1 MSSGKKRI
9 LLIEDETGLVLTLTD
24 RLTSEGYTVTHAG
37 DGEKGEKLAREGR
50 FDVML
55 LDVMLPKKNG
65 FDIVRDLRKHGVAT
79 PVLMLTARG
88 QLNEK
93 VVGLKL
99 GADDYLT
106 KPFEM
111 MELLARLESLLRR
124 PAALIT
130 PVSDL
135 VSYSFG
141 LFKIDFT
148 KMELRRKGKLI
159 VLSAREFLLLRY
171 FIEHRGSVLSREA
184 ILNDVW
190 GYDAMPTTRTIDTH
204 ITWLR
209 QKLEDNPKLPKH
221 ILTVHG
227 FGYKFIG

>member
-1 MSSGKKRI
+1 MISGQKRI
-9 LLIEDETGLVLTLTD
+9 LLVEDETGLVLTLTD
-24 RLTSEGYTVTHAG
+24 RLSSEGYAVTHAG
-37 DGEKGEKLAREGR
+37 DGEKGEKLASEGH
-50 FDVML
+50 FDVIL

-65 FDIVRDLRKHGVAT
+65 FDIIRDLRKRGVTT

-106 KPFEM
+106 KPFETL
-111 MELLARLESLLRR
+111 ELLARIESLLRR
-124 PAALIT
+124 HA
-130 PVSDL
+130 PVIIPIL
-135 VSYSFG
+135 ELASYSFG
-141 LFKIDFT
+141 LFKIDFI
-148 KMELRRKGKLI
+148 KMEIKRKGKLI
-159 VLSAREFLLLRY
+159 ELSAREFLLLRY
-171 FIEHRGSVLSREA
+171 FIEHRGTVLSREV

-209 QKLEDNPKLPKH
+209 QKLEENPKFPKY

-227 FGYKFIG
+227 FGYKFVG

>member
-1 MSSGKKRI
+1 MSSGQKKI
-9 LLIEDETGLVLTLTD
+9 LLVEDETGLVLTLTD
-24 RLTSEGYTVTHAG
+24 RLTSEGYKVTHAG
-37 DGEKGEKLAREGR
+37 DGEKGEKLASEGH
-50 FDVML
+50 FDLIL

-65 FDIVRDLRKHGVAT
+65 FDIIRDLRKRGVTT

-111 MELLARLESLLRR
+111 LELLARIESLLRR
-124 PAALIT
+124 PAPLLT
-130 PVSDL
+130 PVL
-135 VSYSFG
+135 ELASYSFG
-141 LFKIDFT
+141 PFKIDFT

-159 VLSAREFLLLRY
+159 GLSAREFSLLRY
-171 FIEHRGSVLSREA
+171 FIEHRGGVLSRET
-184 ILNDVW
+184 ILNEVW

-209 QKLEDNPKLPKH
+209 QKIEDNPKFPKY

-227 FGYKFIG
+227 FGYKFVE

>member
-9 LLIEDETGLVLTLTD
+9 LFVEDENGLVLTLTD
-24 RLTSEGYTVTHAG
+24 RLTSEGYSVTHAG
-37 DGEKGEKLAREGR
+37 DGENGEKLASESHY
-50 FDVML
+50 DIIL

-65 FDIVRDLRKHGVAT
+65 FDIIRDLRKRGVTT

-99 GADDYLT
+99 GADEYLT

-111 MELLARLESLLRR
+111 LELLTRIESL
-124 PAALIT
+124 
-130 PVSDL
+130 
-135 VSYSFG
+135 
-141 LFKIDFT
+141 
-148 KMELRRKGKLI
+148 LRRKGKLI
-159 VLSAREFLLLRY
+159 ELSAREFLVLRY
-171 FIEHRGSVLSREA
+171 FIEHRGGVLSRET

-209 QKLEDNPKLPKH
+209 QKIEENPKFPKY
-221 ILTVHG
+221 ILSVHG
-227 FGYKFIG
+227 FAYKFTG

>member
-1 MSSGKKRI
+1 MSSYQKRI
-9 LLIEDETGLVLTLTD
+9 LLVEDESGLVLTLTD
-24 RLTSEGYTVTHAG
+24 RLTSEGYIVTHAG
-37 DGEKGEKLAREGR
+37 DGEKGEKLASEGH
-50 FDVML
+50 FDIIL

-65 FDIVRDLRKHGVAT
+65 FDIIRDLRKRGITT

-111 MELLARLESLLRR
+111 LELLARIESLLRR
-124 PAALIT
+124 PAPIIV
-130 PVSDL
+130 PVLELASF
-135 VSYSFG
+135 SFG
-141 LFKIDFT
+141 SFKIDFT
-148 KMELRRKGKLI
+148 RMEIRRKGKLI
-159 VLSAREFLLLRY
+159 ELSAREFHLLRY
-171 FIEHRGSVLSREA
+171 LIEHRGSVLSRET

-209 QKLEDNPKLPKH
+209 QKIEENPKFPKY

-227 FGYKFIG
+227 FGYKFVG